1 MNICY
6 VRGERK
12 RERDRGEK
20 NWRWSRRKER
30 VEENEKK
37 QTEKK
42 KKNARDLTMV
52 VEGWAK
58 KDDDTSRTWKKNAS
72 EQASKQIKRK
82 TREQRQKHTHSS
94 ESVKDSFFFSFSP
107 SLSACFAVSLLFFF
121 LVPTYTHAHAH
132 IHTHY
137 ICESN
142 CPSLKILGQHFSLF
156 SYWRKTY
163 VTQII
168 RTHIH
173 IIRKQRSRGTR
184 GERIHV
190 RNTDGY
196 SRRLLSLTNAS
207 THLPIS
213 NSIRYVNALEKKE
226 TFSSLV

>member
-1 MNICY
+1 M
-6 VRGERK
+6 RETWQWSSKAERK
-12 RERDRGEK
+12 KMMIRLEHG
-20 NWRWSRRKER
+20 
-30 VEENEKK
+30 KK
-37 QTEKK
+37 RQRASQQA
-42 KKNARDLTMV
+42 NQ
-52 VEGWAK
+52 K
-58 KDDDTSRTWKKNAS
+58 KDERTTTKTHTQQWK
-72 EQASKQIKRK
+72 R
-82 TREQRQKHTHSS
+82 QRQ
-94 ESVKDSFFFSFSP
+94 
-107 SLSACFAVSLLFFF
+107 FFF
-121 LVPTYTHAHAH
+121 LFLSFSFGLLRRFSSLFFPCAYIYTRTRTR
-132 IHTHY
+132 THY